1 LCESSAIIA
10 FSEMTNKNIT
20 LNNNMK
26 IMGHGNFFLSAQLFG
41 LRNAEMLL
49 ILSIGFYLNG
59 IGLLKGW
66 HWEK

>member
-1 LCESSAIIA
+1 
-10 FSEMTNKNIT
+10 
-20 LNNNMK
+20 MK